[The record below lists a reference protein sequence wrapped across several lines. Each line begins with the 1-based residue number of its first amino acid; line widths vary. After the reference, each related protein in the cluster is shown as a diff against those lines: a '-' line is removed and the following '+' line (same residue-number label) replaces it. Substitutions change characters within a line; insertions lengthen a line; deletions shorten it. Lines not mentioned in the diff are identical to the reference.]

1 MELNPFSFE
10 LSYLHFMHLK
20 SFLEQFNL
28 FTEFEIEEVLL
39 LSSKR
44 VLKKGEYFVQEGQK
58 CSEVAFIENG
68 VLRSFYI
75 TPNGNEMT
83 YCFRFPGD
91 MVAAYSAFITGNGSV
106 EYIQALTDSELLVIP
121 KNQIDQLLEKNSSW
135 IHFLKIIAEQQYLE
149 LEGRVFQLQRDSA
162 QERYQNLIEDQ
173 PEYIR
178 QISVQHL
185 ASYLGITQ
193 RHLSRIRKGILL

>member
-1 MELNPFSFE
+1 MQLQ
-10 LSYLHFMHLK
+10 
-20 SFLEQFNL
+20 SFLAHFNL
-28 FTEFEIEEVLL
+28 FTTAEIENAVSLF
-39 LSSKR
+39 STRS
-44 VLKKGEYFVQEGQK
+44 VKKGSYFVREGEK
-58 CSEVAFIENG
+58 CSEVAFIEKG
-68 VLRSFYI
+68 IFRSFYV

-91 MVAAYSAFITGNGSV
+91 MMAAYSAFITGKGSV
-106 EYIQALTDSELLVIP
+106 EYIQAISDAELLIIP
-121 KNQIDQLLEKNSSW
+121 KDQIDGLLTKNPAW
-135 IHFLKIIAEQQYLE
+135 IHFLKIMAEQQYLE

-162 QERYQNLIEDQ
+162 QERYQNLIEEQ

-193 RHLSRIRKGILL
+193 RHLSRIRKMVL